1 MRLGKTD
8 ENLNNSPSAPFRG
21 LQTLPR
27 ASYGP
32 YLHFRSPPK
41 SVQGP
46 DPLIFT
52 SLSQLFQEN
61 PLCHFFLYL
70 SRYEHIWVP
79 KALISRD
86 MVISGTT
93 PLASQDLGSS
103 LSRYGHI
110 WGPTPVTSGSWLFF
124 QEDLRPYFLLYQ
136 QKGKSQR

>member
-1 MRLGKTD
+1 MVHISILG
-8 ENLNNSPSAPFRG
+8 
-21 LQTLPR
+21 
-27 ASYGP
+27 
-32 YLHFRSPPK
+32 LHEKVVR
-41 SVQGP
+41 
-46 DPLIFT
+46 DLIFT

-70 SRYEHIWVP
+70 SRYEHMWVP

-110 WGPTPVTSGSWLFF
+110 WGPTPVTLGSWLFF
-124 QEDLRPYFLLYQ
+124 QEDLKPYFLLYQ
-136 QKGKSQR
+136 QKENLKGENNLPALSI